1 MKIIRRLFLP
11 FSDENF
17 IKIELEVTWQKF
29 VKNHG
34 FILNIYKGKIL
45 VWKDFWP
52 IVLYWKAMLMSEF
65 TRIVHL
71 IVFC

>member
-1 MKIIRRLFLP
+1 M
-11 FSDENF
+11 
-17 IKIELEVTWQKF
+17 TWQKF

-34 FILNIYKGKIL
+34 FILNIYKGNIL

-52 IVLYWKAMLMSEF
+52 IVLFWKAMLMSEF
-65 TRIVHL
+65 ARIVHL